1 MFWELLLLLAA
12 TTPDT
17 LIGNIRVVKGAPTHL
32 DVLLINDAKSILL
45 QGDLAA
51 ELAHVASC
59 KVEVVGVMSDAA
71 FVVRDYRI
79 IDVGDGARPL
89 VGALLLTGSGR
100 LALRDGE
107 GGVISLSVP
116 PQTQAKMHHDVGSK
130 VWIYGNKLLSGELR
144 VSRYGI
150 LHK

>member
-1 MFWELLLLLAA
+1 
-12 TTPDT
+12 
-17 LIGNIRVVKGAPTHL
+17 
-32 DVLLINDAKSILL
+32 LL